1 MPKVKNIEK
10 KVWDIEGFSIRMK
23 ANGKDI
29 RSDRS
34 GLPQYQSGK
43 ASRNNWTVAKWKQ
56 EKFNSQYPGLEVDVL
71 DGDGNVVDGRTTL
84 ATVRDSYI
92 EDDE

>member
-23 ANGKDI
+23 VNGRDI
-29 RSDRS
+29 RSDKN

-43 ASRNNWTVAKWKQ
+43 ASRNNWTVAKWKR
-56 EKFNSQYPGLEVDVL
+56 ENLMSSIPDWKLIS
-71 DGDGNVVDGRTTL
+71 
-84 ATVRDSYI
+84 
-92 EDDE
+92 

>member
-1 MPKVKNIEK
+1 ME
-10 KVWDIEGFSIRMK
+10 ER
-23 ANGKDI
+23 
-29 RSDRS
+29 
-34 GLPQYQSGK
+34 
-43 ASRNNWTVAKWKQ
+43 
-56 EKFNSQYPGLEVDVL
+56 KFNVQYPGLEVDIL